1 LVRLKPD
8 ATYAEDLLMLI
19 PLVVALA
26 AWLQPAP
33 CQAGHV
39 VEVNRGRDYTLN
51 VCGIGVVG
59 LRGVEPPLRTAEG
72 LPSIQGLPSNPR
84 EGPVSGEVLGQKD
97 VGPEALQFLSAL
109 VAGKRVT
116 LVYDGFRIGDFG
128 GRQYAYAFLPDKTL
142 INAELI
148 RRGYAYADR
157 EGSHP
162 RRNEF
167 LALEAIARQL
177 KLGVWAS

>member
-1 LVRLKPD
+1 
-8 ATYAEDLLMLI
+8 MMS
-19 PLVVALA
+19 VALAFVLA
-26 AWLQPAP
+26 AWLQQPP
-33 CQAGHV
+33 CQTGHV
-39 VEVNRGRDYTLN
+39 LEVNRGRDYTLN
-51 VCGIGVVG
+51 VCGVGVIG
-59 LRGVEPPLRTAEG
+59 LRGVEPPLRVAEG
-72 LPSIQGLPSNPR
+72 LPSIQGLPSSQR
-84 EGPVSGEVLGQKD
+84 EGPVSGEVLGQRD
-97 VGPEALQFLSAL
+97 VGPEAIQFLSAL

-162 RRNEF
+162 RRNQF
-167 LALEAIARQL
+167 LALEAVARQS